1 MFFRY
6 NFFPLAWALLMLLL
20 TLTPGESMPETTL
33 WGNLL
38 SFDKIAHF
46 FIFSVL
52 VFLMIIGL
60 SKQYRFQFLRANA
73 QRVSLISGI
82 SYGIVIEIIQQ
93 FIPGRSF
100 ELADIIANTL
110 GCAIGFGL
118 FYLIYKR

>member
-1 MFFRY
+1 
-6 NFFPLAWALLMLLL
+6 
-20 TLTPGESMPETTL
+20 MPETTL

>member
-33 WGNLL
+33 WDNLL

-52 VFLMIIGL
+52 VFLMIIGF
-60 SKQYRFQFLRANA
+60 SKQYRFHFLRANA

-110 GCAIGFGL
+110 GCAIGFSL